1 MISISP
7 TANCCNFITDLNNDD
22 FNRMQVPREAFLQPR
37 VIFISEQFVFGSLLS
52 DKALEQIQ
60 ELENLHKHDS
70 LTAEKQVKP
79 VHSLAKAAMRL
90 SHASSVAIITLN
102 DVSTRE
108 GFSVLSIIKAVMA
121 TDNKEIVLLVPD
133 DKCAEWTNAS
143 KCCADLRLL
152 KKPIRVEKFE
162 ADDRCLKEDVVQIS
176 RRTLSTMEGFKL
188 EGVHPHTYSALVG
201 CDGEGM

>member
-1 MISISP
+1 
-7 TANCCNFITDLNNDD
+7 
-22 FNRMQVPREAFLQPR
+22 MQVPREAFLQPR

-79 VHSLAKAAMRL
+79 VHSLAKVAMRL
-90 SHASSVAIITLN
+90 SHASSVAIVSLN
-102 DVSTRE
+102 DLSTRE
-108 GFSVLSIIKAVMA
+108 GFSLLSVIKAVMA

-133 DKCAEWTNAS
+133 DKCAEWTNAINC

-162 ADDRCLKEDVVQIS
+162 ADDGCMKEDVLQIS
-176 RRTLSTMEGFKL
+176 RRRLSTMEGFKL
-188 EGVHPHTYSALVG
+188 EGVHPDKYTALVG